1 MFSYLQH
8 QKNNRSKKKRQI
20 RLHQITK
27 NHLCF
32 KEHHQEI
39 EKTSD
44 RMGENVF
51 KWYTGKGLVS
61 KICRK
66 SLYNST
72 IKDPIKQPIFKN

>member
-27 NHLCF
+27 NRLCF
-32 KEHHQEI
+32 KEHHQES

-44 RMGENVF
+44 RMGKKCFQIVYWQSYTDLYPKYVENLF
-51 KWYTGKGLVS
+51 T
-61 KICRK
+61 
-66 SLYNST
+66 T
-72 IKDPIKQPIFKN
+72 QQ